1 MEKIREGFILI
12 RDPVDNN
19 YNPGQ
24 AFRDVECFED
34 FINELKYGYSIL
46 LSYGSFQELEERIK
60 QKKNRNNI

>member
-1 MEKIREGFILI
+1 
-12 RDPVDNN
+12 
-19 YNPGQ
+19 
-24 AFRDVECFED
+24 VECFED